1 MPITV
6 NGEVIPDQ
14 AVQYELD
21 RLVRFYSEHMPP
33 DKVREQID
41 ALRDRARDQAIG
53 AKLLMNEAQRLD
65 IRVSKDDID
74 ERVGEMKE
82 NCGGEDGFAKQL
94 TDQGL
99 TEEMVHEGVERG
111 RRMDLLVEKITA
123 ESGEPTE
130 AEIEAHFEGHKEEY
144 TRADRAQ
151 AQHIL
156 VSAAT
161 DSDADKAA
169 ARSRVEELRAQ
180 IEDGADFSELAAAHS
195 ECPSGQRA
203 GGSLGWFS
211 RGMMVPEFD
220 DAVFDMEV
228 GALSEVLETQFG
240 YHIIKKLGHEGGGP
254 ASLDDAHDQVRDFLR
269 HVRRGE
275 VISAYVN
282 DLKEKAT
289 IEITD

>member
-21 RLVRFYSEHMPP
+21 RLVRFYSQHMPP

-41 ALRDRARDQAIG
+41 VLRERARDQAIG
-53 AKLLMNEAQRLD
+53 AKLLMNEAERLD
-65 IRVSKDDID
+65 IRISKDEIQQRID
-74 ERVGEMKE
+74 EMKA
-82 NCGGEDGFAKQL
+82 NCGGDDGFAKQL
-94 TDQGL
+94 
-99 TEEMVHEGVERG
+99 VREGVMRG
-111 RRMDLLVEKITA
+111 RKMDLLVEQVTA
-123 ESGEPTE
+123 EAVEPTE
-130 AEIEAHFEGHKEEY
+130 AEIEAHFESHREEY
-144 TRADRAQ
+144 SRADRAQ

-156 VSAAT
+156 ITAAS

-169 ARSRVEELRAQ
+169 ARSRIEGIRAEIEE
-180 IEDGADFSELAAAHS
+180 GADFSELAAAHS

-220 DAVFDMEV
+220 AAVFDMEI

-240 YHIIKKLGHEGGGP
+240 FHVIKKLGHEEGGP
-254 ASLDDAHDQVRDFLR
+254 ASLDDSHDQVRDFLR
-269 HVRRGE
+269 HVKRGE

-282 DLKEKAT
+282 DLKQKAT